1 MKKTIYTLLFFLSI
15 SLNINAQSQNSSI
28 DDVKRLN
35 YDLLQEIG
43 FDDSKITLVSRLIY
57 SNAKKATYISEKGV
71 FPNKEVLDNEFKTM
85 FLRFLSEE
93 DFTKF
98 KTIKH
103 KIKYN

>member
-1 MKKTIYTLLFFLSI
+1 MKKTVYTLLFFLSI

-57 SNAKKATYISEKGV
+57 SNVKKQPMFQK
-71 FPNKEVLDNEFKTM
+71 KEF
-85 FLRFLSEE
+85 FQ
-93 DFTKF
+93 
-98 KTIKH
+98 IK
-103 KIKYN
+103 KC

>member
-43 FDDSKITLVSRLIY
+43 FDDSQINLVSRLLY
-57 SNAKKATYISEKGV
+57 STAKKATYVSEKGV
-71 FPNKEVLDNEFKTM
+71 FPNKEILDNEFKTS
-85 FLRFLSEE
+85 FLKFFTEK
-93 DFTKF
+93 DFTMY
-98 KTIKH
+98 KTIQH
-103 KIKYN
+103 KIKF

>member
-43 FDDSKITLVSRLIY
+43 FDDSQINLVSRLLY
-57 SNAKKATYISEKGV
+57 STAKKATYVSEKGV
-71 FPNKEVLDNEFKTM
+71 FPNKEILDNEFKTS
-85 FLRFLSEE
+85 FLKFFTEK
-93 DFTKF
+93 DFANY
-98 KTIKH
+98 KTIQH
-103 KIKYN
+103 KIKF

>member
-43 FDDSKITLVSRLIY
+43 FDDSQITLVSRLLY
-57 SNAKKATYISEKGV
+57 STAKKATYVSEKGV
-71 FPNKEVLDNEFKTM
+71 FPNKEILDNEFKTS
-85 FLRFLSEE
+85 FLKFFTEK
-93 DFTKF
+93 DFANY
-98 KTIKH
+98 KTIQH
-103 KIKYN
+103 KIKF

>member
-43 FDDSKITLVSRLIY
+43 FDDSQITLVSRLLY
-57 SNAKKATYISEKGV
+57 STAKKATYVSEKGV
-71 FPNKEVLDNEFKTM
+71 FPNKEILDNEFKTS
-85 FLRFLSEE
+85 FLKFFTEK
-93 DFTKF
+93 DFTMY
-98 KTIKH
+98 KTIQH
-103 KIKYN
+103 KIKF

>member
-15 SLNINAQSQNSSI
+15 SLNILAQSQNSSI

-57 SNAKKATYISEKGV
+57 STAKKANYVSEKGV
-71 FPNKEVLDNEFKTM
+71 FPNKEILDNEFKNS
-85 FLRFLSEE
+85 FLKFFSEKE
-93 DFTKF
+93 FTKF
-98 KTIKH
+98 ETIQH
-103 KIKYN
+103 KIKFN

>member
-1 MKKTIYTLLFFLSI
+1 MKNTLSVILFFLSI

-57 SNAKKATYISEKGV
+57 SNVKKATYVSEKGV
-71 FPNKEVLDNEFKTM
+71 FPNKEVLDK
-85 FLRFLSEE
+85 L
-93 DFTKF
+93 
-98 KTIKH
+98 I
-103 KIKYN
+103 